1 MQFMKMIPGLIQNWS
16 AQCRRLLPHRPVLSR
31 RGLSLA
37 LLLSLA
43 GTGCVF
49 LVGCQSPYDAYDAG
63 MATSETDYR
72 AGMADYSTNRL
83 QEGDVVSIMFRYSTN
98 FDTVQKIGLD
108 GNLNLDVAG
117 QIKAVNKTVLQ
128 LQDEL
133 TPLYQSQ
140 AKDDPITVKVISPEA
155 AVYVAGVVTRPG
167 KIPMERPMTVV
178 EAIMEA
184 GGFDPQLANLAGVSV
199 LRVEN
204 GRERIYRL
212 NLKRVFDGKDDTV
225 FYLKP
230 FDVVRVPAKTFNY

>member
-16 AQCRRLLPHRPVLSR
+16 AQCRWLSLNRAVLSS
-31 RGLSLA
+31 RGLRLA
-37 LLLSLA
+37 LFLCLPWA
-43 GTGCVF
+43 ACVF
-49 LVGCQSPYDAYDAG
+49 LAGCQSPYDAYDAG
-63 MATSETDYR
+63 MTASDAYFR
-72 AGMADYSTNRL
+72 AGTADYSTNRL

-108 GNLNLDVAG
+108 GTLNLDVAG

-128 LQDEL
+128 LQGEL
-133 TPLYQSQ
+133 TALYQSQ
-140 AKDDPITVKVISPEA
+140 AKDDPITVKIVAPEA
-155 AVYVAGVVTRPG
+155 AVYVDGEVSRPG
-167 KIPMERPMTVV
+167 KIPMDRPMTVV

-184 GGFDPQLANLAGVSV
+184 GGFDPLQANLSDVSV

-204 GRERIYRL
+204 GRERTYRL

-230 FDVVRVPAKTFNY
+230 FDVVRIPAKTFNY